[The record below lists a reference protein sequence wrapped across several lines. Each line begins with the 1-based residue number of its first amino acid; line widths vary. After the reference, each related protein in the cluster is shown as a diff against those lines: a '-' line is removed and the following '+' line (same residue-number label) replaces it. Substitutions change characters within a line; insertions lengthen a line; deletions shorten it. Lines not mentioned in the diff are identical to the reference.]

1 MQANHNVEGTER
13 LLSLAVGVM
22 GITSGIRQGGIG
34 GMIKVAAS
42 ALIAKRG
49 ITGHCQLKS
58 LLASCAGDDVHGE
71 RRTPPPEGQEG
82 VAVKPD
88 SQPQDRESRM
98 DNALEETFP
107 ASDPISP

>member
-1 MQANHNVEGTER
+1 MQTNHNVEGTER

-22 GITSGIRQGGIG
+22 GISSGIRQGGVG
-34 GMIKVAAS
+34 GLIKLAAS
-42 ALIAKRG
+42 VLIAKRG

-58 LLASCAGDDVHGE
+58 LLGSCE
-71 RRTPPPEGQEG
+71 RDGGHDERSAPNPERQEG
-82 VAVKPD
+82 AASKPD
-88 SQPQDRESRM
+88 SPPRDKESRM